1 MMFWRAGGGLLTAT
15 MHCRRVLA
23 VYIAMIVLLAG
34 QRSVSAQTGNQT
46 TTHSAD
52 ETGNHTTVTPIQT
65 GNQTTPIQTGNQTT
79 TQSADE
85 TGNALKTD
93 NNTAWCN
100 ASLSSA
106 QEELSVM
113 VAVLASIRAALAR
126 SEENLAGAHTA
137 IRDLQEP
144 ASALTSTNA
153 LIGNC
158 QRFLVSNKTA
168 LSTCRAALEMAGNS
182 TVPPNH
188 LPVKTRPAGDTTPC
202 GIPRGGG
209 TTTETTNIYYI
220 ISAAQP
226 VGLCAHAALALA
238 VIVIGAAAR
247 FA

>member
-1 MMFWRAGGGLLTAT
+1 MLFWRAGGGLLTAT

-46 TTHSAD
+46 TTH
-52 ETGNHTTVTPIQT
+52 
-65 GNQTTPIQTGNQTT
+65 
-79 TQSADE
+79 SADE